1 MGARGVRETGIEAGI
16 PGCQGNK
23 FNPTAIAGM
32 QQLQQPQKQGLKL
45 KKTGFVAFLQRFVVA
60 ACLLHREKCEKIV

>member
-23 FNPTAIAGM
+23 INPTAIAGM

-45 KKTGFVAFLQRFVVA
+45 KKNWLCCLFTTFCCCCLFAAQR
-60 ACLLHREKCEKIV
+60 KM